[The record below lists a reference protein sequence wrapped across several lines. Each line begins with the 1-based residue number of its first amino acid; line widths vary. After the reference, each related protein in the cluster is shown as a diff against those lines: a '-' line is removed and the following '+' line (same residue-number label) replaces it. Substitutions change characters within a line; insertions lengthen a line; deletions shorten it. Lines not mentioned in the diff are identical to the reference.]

1 MKLQFL
7 GTKGYIDI
15 SSKKH
20 KMHSSILF
28 SYKNCRVMIDC
39 GESFL
44 KKIKDISP
52 DFIVITH
59 AHPDHAWG
67 LKNGAP
73 CPVFATE
80 EAWNNMDFP
89 IRKKKIMPLRKKIKI
104 GPFIFEAF
112 PVIHSIRCQAVGY
125 KIQAGKKKI
134 FFVPDVVYIEN
145 IKEAFK
151 DILFYIGDGAT
162 IYRNMVRRSK
172 KTKELFGHATIKSQL
187 TWCRKNKVS
196 KMIITHCGKDVVK
209 NEKKAKEIIEKMARD
224 RGVEVKIAYDK
235 MVLII

>member
-1 MKLQFL
+1 MKITFL

-15 SSKKH
+15 SNKKH

-28 SYKNCRVMIDC
+28 SYKNCRLMVDC

-44 KKIKDISP
+44 KKVKSIAP

-59 AHPDHAWG
+59 AHPDHAFG

-73 CPVFATE
+73 CPVYATKE
-80 EAWNNMDFP
+80 TFDYLNFP
-89 IRKKKIMPLRKKIKI
+89 IEKKRIMPLRKKIKI

-112 PVIHSIRCQAVGY
+112 PLIHSIKCRAVGY

-134 FFVPDVVYIEN
+134 FFAPDVVYIED
-145 IKEAFK
+145 IKAAFK

-162 IYRNMVRRSK
+162 IFRSMVRRSK
-172 KTKELFGHATIKSQL
+172 NTKELFGHATIKSQI
-187 TWCRKNKVS
+187 TWCRKNHVA
-196 KMIITHCGKDVVK
+196 KMIVTHCGSDIVK
-209 NEKKAKEIIEKMARD
+209 NEKRAKAAIQKLSDEK
-224 RGVEVKIAYDK
+224 GVEVKIAYDK
-235 MVLII
+235 MELII